1 MRHGPRLNRPL
12 VHALGIPAIS
22 LSMMLG
28 TVPARAEDA
37 AEYQRR
43 ALQAFNEGKYEL
55 ALHLFS
61 TGYAETKQPDFLVR
75 MGLTY
80 LKLGRAAEAAQACQ
94 TYLGRTEGTDPTQRG
109 YAEQCLADARRA
121 PGQKGLAAPPAAPPP
136 SRTAAP
142 PPASSTA
149 QAPAAGTGASG
160 ASASGSPSTSS
171 VPGAGASP
179 PPAAAPS
186 PPPAPSAPRPA
197 DPDPIGS
204 LLAGPN
210 PPAASAVPPP
220 VAASPPAQFPPASA
234 VPATVVPAAP
244 PSLNTT
250 YDLCVKHLTDGRL
263 DSARTCYVDFVP
275 DALRAG
281 GVPEADL
288 PLILTQLKRYPDPAS
303 AVPASLQVRYEER
316 RNDGM
321 WGAGLA
327 MFLSAWVP
335 ALVFGPLNAEE
346 YKPFGEKADKSTLRA
361 IHYTLMAP
369 VVGPFISGIWLPVV
383 SYDSK
388 DAAVNYSVPWIVAD
402 GITQLVGFSL
412 LLAGYGKRRVPVRML
427 GTTVQSLRVA
437 PYATGETNGLAVM
450 GRF

>member
-1 MRHGPRLNRPL
+1 MRHARPL

-22 LSMMLG
+22 LALVGTTLG
-28 TVPARAEDA
+28 TTPAWAEDA

-43 ALQAFNEGKYEL
+43 ATQAFTEGKYEL

-61 TGYAETKQPDFLVR
+61 TGYAETKQPEFLVR

-80 LKLGRAAEAAQACQ
+80 LKLGRASEAAQACQ
-94 TYLGRTEGTDPTQRG
+94 TYLARTEGTDPTQRS

-121 PGQKGLAAPPAAPPP
+121 PGQKGLAAPAAVPPP
-136 SRTAAP
+136 SRPAAAP
-142 PPASSTA
+142 ATSPASTG
-149 QAPAAGTGASG
+149 GTGASG
-160 ASASGSPSTSS
+160 AASLGGSPSTSS
-171 VPGAGASP
+171 VPSAGVSPP
-179 PPAAAPS
+179 PPAAAPT
-186 PPPAPSAPRPA
+186 PPPASPKPA
-197 DPDPIGS
+197 VPDPINA
-204 LLAGPN
+204 LLTAQD
-210 PPAASAVPPP
+210 PPAAPPQAPPP
-220 VAASPPAQFPPASA
+220 AAAPAPFPPASA
-234 VPATVVPAAP
+234 VPATVMPAAP

-250 YDLCVKHLTDGRL
+250 YDLCVKHLQDGRV
-263 DSARTCYVDFVP
+263 DNARSCYVDFVP

-303 AVPASLQVRYEER
+303 AVPASLQTRYEER
-316 RNDGM
+316 RNDGL

-327 MFLSAWVP
+327 MWLSAWVP

-346 YKPFGEKADKSTLRA
+346 YKPFGEKADPTKLRA

-383 SYDSK
+383 SYNSK
-388 DAAVNYSVPWIVAD
+388 EAAVNYSVPWIVAD

-412 LLAGYGKRRVPVRML
+412 LLAGYSKRRVPVRML
-427 GTTVQSLRVA
+427 GSTVQNLRVA
-437 PYATGETNGLAVM
+437 PYATGETHGVAVM